1 MSLQVLLMSH
11 TLRHSQ
17 KTYFLSVTYQSAVF
31 PGSFCISE
39 LRLSQKI
46 LSEKIFPKHTFL
58 KTKRHTCGTY
68 TVPQICLKSF
78 ISAAASRSP
87 APRPRTSRASPAQ
100 FVLLISHSVE
110 CNAVQRELTLH
121 ISDSQNSIT

>member
-17 KTYFLSVTYQSAVF
+17 ETCFLSVPYQSAVF

-46 LSEKIFPKHTFL
+46 PSEKIFPKHTFL

-68 TVPQICLKSF
+68 TVPQICLKNF